1 MSEVAYRNA
10 KDLTGVSM
18 AEVPT
23 LRSSDTWL
31 PQHRVMSSSQ
41 PIRALAL
48 SCHPI
53 PSVAVTAIS
62 AGLVALADLPIGR
75 GALVTG
81 AVFTG
86 QLSIGWSNDYLDAE
100 RDRAV
105 LRSDK
110 PVATGAMEPR
120 VAGIAAVVAL
130 VLTLALSAALG
141 WPGGAAALA
150 TVLCAWAYNLG
161 LKATALSWLPYAI
174 AFGMLPAVATL
185 SASPP
190 RWPAAWA
197 LTAGGLLGVAAH
209 LANVLPDLGDDVA
222 TGIRGLPH
230 RIGARATALTAVAI
244 LLTAAAVILFGP
256 VGQPGPWRW
265 AGFTAAVLVAGAAAR
280 TAYGDPSS
288 RRFFRAI
295 ILIAALDLV
304 SFAFS
309 GIRL

>member
-1 MSEVAYRNA
+1 
-10 KDLTGVSM
+10 
-18 AEVPT
+18 
-23 LRSSDTWL
+23 
-31 PQHRVMSSSQ
+31 MSSSQ
-41 PIRALAL
+41 LIRALAL

-81 AVFTG
+81 TVFTG

-130 VLTLALSAALG
+130 ILTLALSAALG

-161 LKATALSWLPYAI
+161 LKATVLSWLPYAI

-222 TGIRGLPH
+222 TGIRALPH
-230 RIGARATALTAVAI
+230 RIGARTTALTAAAI
-244 LLTAAAVILFGP
+244 LLTASAVILFGP
-256 VGQPGPWRW
+256 V
-265 AGFTAAVLVAGAAAR
+265 VLVAGAAAR
-280 TAYGDPSS
+280 LAYGDPSS

>member
-1 MSEVAYRNA
+1 MS
-10 KDLTGVSM
+10 L
-18 AEVPT
+18 
-23 LRSSDTWL
+23 
-31 PQHRVMSSSQ
+31 SQ
-41 PIRALAL
+41 LIRALAL

-62 AGLVALADLPIGR
+62 AGLVALADLTLGR
-75 GALVTG
+75 GALVMG

-86 QLSIGWSNDYLDAE
+86 QLAIGWSNDYLDAE

-110 PVATGAMEPR
+110 PVANGAMKPR
-120 VAGIAAVVAL
+120 VAGIAAVAAL
-130 VLTLALSAALG
+130 IVTFALSAAVG

-150 TVLCAWAYNLG
+150 IVLCGWAYNLG
-161 LKATALSWLPYAI
+161 LKATVLSWLPYAI

-190 RWPAAWA
+190 RWPAPWA
-197 LTAGGLLGVAAH
+197 LSAGGLLGVAAH

-222 TGIRGLPH
+222 TGVRGLPH
-230 RIGARATALTAVAI
+230 RIVARATALTAAAL
-244 LLTAAAVILFGP
+244 LLTASAVILFGP
-256 VGQPGPWRW
+256 VGQPGPWRL
-265 AGFTAAVLVAGAAAR
+265 AGFTAAVLVAGAAVRLAF
-280 TAYGDPSS
+280 GDPSS
-288 RRFFRAI
+288 RRFFLAI
-295 ILIAALDLV
+295 ILIAGLDVV

>member
-1 MSEVAYRNA
+1 MTAA
-10 KDLTGVSM
+10 QL
-18 AEVPT
+18 
-23 LRSSDTWL
+23 
-31 PQHRVMSSSQ
+31 
-41 PIRALAL
+41 IRALAL

-86 QLSIGWSNDYLDAE
+86 QLSIGWSNDYLDAA
-100 RDRAV
+100 RDRAAV
-105 LRSDK
+105 RADK

-120 VAGIAAVVAL
+120 IAGIAALVAF

-141 WPGGAAALA
+141 WPGGVAALA
-150 TVLCAWAYNLG
+150 IVLCGWAYNLG
-161 LKATALSWLPYAI
+161 LKATILSWLPYAI

-190 RWPAAWA
+190 RWTAAWA
-197 LTAGGLLGVAAH
+197 LTAGGLIGVAAH
-209 LANVLPDLGDDVA
+209 LANVLPDLGDDRVS
-222 TGIRGLPH
+222 GMRGLPH
-230 RIGARATALTAVAI
+230 RIGARATALTAAAI
-244 LLTAAAVILFGP
+244 LLAASAVILFGP

-265 AGFTAAVLVAGAAAR
+265 AGFTVAVLVAGVAAR
-280 TAYGDPSS
+280 IAYGEPSS
-288 RRFFRAI
+288 RRFFRAV

-304 SFAFS
+304 FFAFS